1 MGARLTPKQLDQIV
15 REYFGP
21 GGAGECPICPGCGED
36 LEIESRSVAG
46 FGLQLQIHCLGCEA
60 LSTWVQPQPIRDWKT
75 LHLDYFAE
83 CYLLEETIRCPY
95 DDCYVT
101 WAEFN
106 DGVVQFNC
114 PYCNR
119 RGRIVVTPKPDVE

>member
-1 MGARLTPKQLDQIV
+1 MNTKQIPGQLDRIV

-21 GGAGECPICPGCGED
+21 GGVGECPICQDCGHD
-36 LEIESRSVAG
+36 LEIRSNFLTG
-46 FGLQLQIHCLGCEA
+46 FGLQLKIRCRECDA
-60 LSTWVQPQPIRDWKT
+60 LSTWLQPQPVRDWKT

-83 CYLLEETIRCPY
+83 CYLLEQTIRCPY

-106 DGVVQFNC
+106 DQVIQFNC

-119 RGRIVVTPKPDVE
+119 RGRIIVDRKA